1 MQYALKKFI
10 IEVVFT
16 CSEEQHKKTECLVQ
30 LLDFYDKLTY
40 SFSLFIGHV
49 GRTVLALA
57 FRPVPLCTLVPNMFI
72 FIKGSIHP
80 YIHLSTCQSMN
91 INRFPIQTCTEI

>member
-16 CSEEQHKKTECLVQ
+16 CSEEQNKKTECLVQ
-30 LLDFYDKLTY
+30 LLDFYKILTY
-40 SFSLFIGHV
+40 SFSFIGHV

-57 FRPVPLCTLVPNMFI
+57 
-72 FIKGSIHP
+72 K
-80 YIHLSTCQSMN
+80 STS
-91 INRFPIQTCTEI
+91 